1 MNVQPM
7 MNPAGANGTGRSR
20 LKIAIASYGHTRAV
34 KSGSIPIAGVDPE
47 FVEVVPIIQAFRR
60 MVRDVEF
67 DVCEMAPT
75 TYMIARARGA
85 PYIALPIFL
94 MRRFHH
100 GGFVVRPE
108 AGIRQ
113 PKDLEGKKVGVRA
126 YSVTTGVWTRGIF
139 VNEYGLDS
147 SKVTWVVD
155 DEEHVATLELPPN
168 VVHAPEGKSLQSMM
182 ASGEIQAGFTGPAG
196 VGRAG
201 PPIGNWDMNAPTGGD
216 TGTYPELIA
225 DVGNVEADWY
235 RRTGIYPI
243 HGLIVVKDDVIA
255 KHPWLPRAMMDAFS
269 AAKSAYLEE
278 LRLGGGD
285 SVEDKRYRGFFSLMN
300 DPLPYGIAANRPS
313 IEALVTYALQQKLIP
328 SRPPLDR
335 IFVNVD
341 A

>member
-1 MNVQPM
+1 MNVQAASTSIPK
-7 MNPAGANGTGRSR
+7 GAARPR
-20 LKIAIASYGHTRAV
+20 LKIAVASYGHTRAI
-34 KSGSIPIAGVDPE
+34 KDGSIPIEGVDPE

-67 DVCEMAPT
+67 DICEMAPT

-100 GGFVVRPE
+100 GGFVVRPD
-108 AGIRQ
+108 AGIRT

-139 VNEYGLDS
+139 MNEYGLDS

-155 DEEHVATLELPPN
+155 DEEHVTSLVLPPN

-201 PPIGNWDMNAPTGGD
+201 PPIANWDMNAPTGGN
-216 TGTYPELIA
+216 TGTYPELLA
-225 DVGNVEADWY
+225 NVEQVEADWY

-243 HGLIVVKDDVIA
+243 HGLIVVKDEVIA
-255 KHPWLPRAMMDAFS
+255 RHPWLPQAMMSAFTK
-269 AAKSAYLEE
+269 AKAPYLEN
-278 LRLGGGD
+278 LRLGKGD
-285 SVEDKRYRGFFSLMN
+285 SPEDKRYRSFFSLMN
-300 DPLPYGIAANRPS
+300 DPLPYGMAANRPS
-313 IEALVTYALQQKLIP
+313 IEALVTYALQQGLIP
-328 SRPPLDR
+328 SRPELDR
-335 IFVNVD
+335 IFVNID